1 MILLAA
7 TIGIKC
13 LAGVKGEKEDAGNGA
28 SVLRERTKN
37 MTAVHKQFALVVL
50 VLALVLSGCTA
61 ISGDEAPAAGAGEEM
76 AAPEPTA
83 TAVEEP
89 TATPEPEPTAVAIG
103 PPPAFR
109 EELQATD
116 PATVVLGAGK
126 PQVVELFAFW

>member
-1 MILLAA
+1 
-7 TIGIKC
+7 
-13 LAGVKGEKEDAGNGA
+13 
-28 SVLRERTKN
+28 
-37 MTAVHKQFALVVL
+37 MTAVHRQFILVVL

-61 ISGDEAPAAGAGEEM
+61 ITSEEAPAAGAGEEV
-76 AAPEPTA
+76 AQATEAP
-83 TAVEEP
+83 EP

-116 PATVVLGAGK
+116 PATVVLGAGT

>member
-1 MILLAA
+1 MKRVHRQLTLLL
-7 TIGIKC
+7 I
-13 LAGVKGEKEDAGNGA
+13 
-28 SVLRERTKN
+28 
-37 MTAVHKQFALVVL
+37 
-50 VLALVLSGCTA
+50 VLALALTGCSA
-61 ISGDEAPAAGAGEEM
+61 ISSEEM
-76 AAPEPTA
+76 PASDSEQVAEATVEPVEEATA
-83 TAVEEP
+83 TTEPVVEA

>member
-1 MILLAA
+1 
-7 TIGIKC
+7 
-13 LAGVKGEKEDAGNGA
+13 
-28 SVLRERTKN
+28 
-37 MTAVHKQFALVVL
+37 MTAVQRRLTFVVL

-61 ISGDEAPAAGAGEEM
+61 IPGDGASAEAGEEV
-76 AAPEPTA
+76 AQATEAPEPTS
-83 TAVEEP
+83 
-89 TATPEPEPTAVAIG
+89 TPEPEPTEVAIG

>member
-1 MILLAA
+1 
-7 TIGIKC
+7 
-13 LAGVKGEKEDAGNGA
+13 
-28 SVLRERTKN
+28 

-50 VLALVLSGCTA
+50 VLALALSGCAA
-61 ISGDEAPAAGAGEEM
+61 ISGDEAPAAGAGEEV

-83 TAVEEP
+83 TA
-89 TATPEPEPTAVAIG
+89 EPEPTAVAIG

-116 PATVVLGAGK
+116 PATVVLGAGT

>member
-1 MILLAA
+1 
-7 TIGIKC
+7 
-13 LAGVKGEKEDAGNGA
+13 
-28 SVLRERTKN
+28 

-50 VLALVLSGCTA
+50 VLALVLSGCSA
-61 ISGDEAPAAGAGEEM
+61 ISGDEGAGAGEEV
-76 AAPEPTA
+76 AQATEAPEPTA

-116 PATVVLGAGK
+116 PATVVLGAGT

>member
-28 SVLRERTKN
+28 SVLRERTKT
-37 MTAVHKQFALVVL
+37 MTGVHRRLTLVVI
-50 VLALVLSGCTA
+50 VLALVLAGCTA
-61 ISGDEAPAAGAGEEM
+61 ITGDEAPAAGAGEEV

-83 TAVEEP
+83 TA
-89 TATPEPEPTAVAIG
+89 EPEPTAVAIG

-116 PATVVLGAGK
+116 PATVVLGAGT

>member
-28 SVLRERTKN
+28 SVLRERTKI
-37 MTAVHKQFALVVL
+37 MTAVRRQFILVVL

-61 ISGDEAPAAGAGEEM
+61 ISGDESPAAGAGEEV
-76 AAPEPTA
+76 AQATEAPEPTS
-83 TAVEEP
+83 
-89 TATPEPEPTAVAIG
+89 TPEPEPTEVAIG

>member
-1 MILLAA
+1 
-7 TIGIKC
+7 
-13 LAGVKGEKEDAGNGA
+13 
-28 SVLRERTKN
+28 
-37 MTAVHKQFALVVL
+37 MTAVHKQLALVVL

-61 ISGDEAPAAGAGEEM
+61 ISGDDAPAAGAGEEV
-76 AAPEPTA
+76 AAP
-83 TAVEEP
+83 EP

-116 PATVVLGAGK
+116 PATVVLGAGT

>member
-1 MILLAA
+1 
-7 TIGIKC
+7 
-13 LAGVKGEKEDAGNGA
+13 
-28 SVLRERTKN
+28 
-37 MTAVHKQFALVVL
+37 MTAVHSQFILVVL

-61 ISGDEAPAAGAGEEM
+61 ISGDDAPAAAEVAQATE
-76 AAPEPTA
+76 APEPTT

-116 PATVVLGAGK
+116 PATVVLGAGT